1 MRIDH
6 RAHQLTLAIDA
17 APPKVRAH
25 GLRDAHVRPL
35 VSRGKRGGVFGGS
48 FRVAPWDAW
57 NFPSIELRAGN
68 SWPVI
73 ILDCDGGDA
82 TLRLADAYI
91 SGRIAW
97 PNWVVTRSS
106 SGGSH
111 GVWCLGRPVHRG
123 ERARQSPLK
132 ALARVSE
139 YMAELVGADA
149 GYAGVLTHN
158 PMSRAHGPGLRTTWG
173 RREPYE
179 LAELAKVIPFGWR
192 KPKIPRT
199 GIGRNVSIFES
210 LMAWAGS
217 PANAGIE
224 VLTAAHVLN
233 EEYRGHPLGSL
244 DLGELLG
251 IAKSVERYR
260 ARWVAQGRFYSE
272 AEREAWGRARGR
284 ASGAARRGRTA
295 ERDARIVESVLQGES
310 MRAVARAHGL
320 SHVAVLDIVS
330 RDAPLFVP
338 KRGRKLF
345 NGK

>member
-6 RAHQLTLAIDA
+6 VRQLALAIDA
-17 APPKVRAH
+17 APPKVRRY

-35 VSRGKRGGVFGGS
+35 VSCGKRGGVFGSS
-48 FRVAPWDAW
+48 FRVAPAEAWDY
-57 NFPSIELRAGN
+57 PSIELRAGN

-82 TLRLADAYI
+82 TLRLADAYL

-97 PNWVVTRSS
+97 PNWIVTRPS

-111 GVWCLGRPVHRG
+111 GVWCLGKPVHRG

-149 GYAGVLTHN
+149 GYVGVLTHN
-158 PMSRAHGPGLRTTWG
+158 PMSRGHRGSGAELRTTWG
-173 RREPYE
+173 RHEPYE
-179 LAELAKVIPFGWR
+179 LGELAEVIPFGWR

-199 GIGRNVSIFES
+199 DAGRNSAVFES

-217 PANAGIE
+217 PANAGIA
-224 VLTAAHVLN
+224 VLAAANVQNDH
-233 EEYRGHPLGSL
+233 YRDHPLGPL
-244 DLGELLG
+244 DLGELAG

-284 ASGAARRGRTA
+284 ASGAARRGRTT
-295 ERDARIVESVLQGES
+295 ERDAAIARDRVAGATI
-310 MRAVARAHGL
+310 RALAERYGIGRT
-320 SHVAVLDIVS
+320 AVHHILN
-330 RDAPLFVP
+330 
-338 KRGRKLF
+338 RGRQLELVL
-345 NGK
+345 